1 MKELFPTAISYYLIC
16 TAGRPQVWLA
26 KYHEVKKGQI
36 WVPIGGTGA
45 LNSIRKFNT
54 VSLAESNI
62 PHQIDFLNIFTE
74 QISFFCHNVHGCAT
88 ASVIGKRSG
97 TEEGA
102 WQIWDPRSISIR
114 EYWHH
119 AIES

>member
-1 MKELFPTAISYYLIC
+1 MLFTVNERVISYCNQLLFNLHGWA
-16 TAGRPQVWLA
+16 TASVTGKISRSEEGADLSSY
-26 KYHEVKKGQI
+26 KCNS
-36 WVPIGGTGA
+36 GA
-45 LNSIRKFNT
+45 LYSIREFNT

-102 WQIWDPRSISIR
+102 WQI
-114 EYWHH
+114 
-119 AIES
+119 